1 MLILKLVFLLAIA
14 NGTPVLVKRLL
25 HERLAFPLDG
35 GLRFVD
41 GKPLFGAS
49 KTVRGL
55 VSAVLVT
62 SAAAPL
68 LGLEWRAGALIG
80 ACAMLGDLFSSFIK
94 RRMNLPPSSMAL
106 GLDQIP
112 ESLFPMLACQ
122 PMLGLEM
129 LEIVIVVAVFSVA
142 GPVLSYALFK
152 LRIREHPY

>member
-1 MLILKLVFLLAIA
+1 MLILKLVFLLAVA
-14 NGTPVLVKRLL
+14 NGTPVLVKRLM

-35 GLRFVD
+35 GLRFFD

-80 ACAMLGDLFSSFIK
+80 AGAMLGDLFSSFIK

-122 PMLGLEM
+122 PMLGLDI
-129 LEIVIVVAVFSVA
+129 LEIVIVVAVFSIA